1 MLLHDACGAD
11 RSFDEQ
17 HQNHAVNRGFPL
29 HPSPKKSTV
38 MNYSG

>member
-1 MLLHDACGAD
+1 VW
-11 RSFDEQ
+11 RSSIARLIRLQ

-29 HPSPKKSTV
+29 HPSPKNPAI